1 MLRDR
6 ILVAIV
12 LIPIF
17 AWIISTGG
25 WAFSLSITI
34 ILALAAW
41 EYGLLIRK
49 AGFEPSPILM
59 TLSVISLSAI
69 RFLGSYEDSAL
80 LLAGISLSLITW
92 HLVSYERGAERSG
105 SDFAISLGSVV
116 YLGWIGPYLISL
128 RQITDGG
135 WWFLVALPAVW
146 LADSAAYL
154 FGNWLGKHPLSPRLS
169 PKKTWEGYLA
179 GVVAGGLAGMGF
191 AALWRL
197 PAGSVSSLDP
207 QIGLMTGLAIGVF
220 APLGDLGISMIKREI
235 KVKDT
240 GNLLPGHGGILDR
253 IDSWIW
259 AGVIGYYMISWL
271 TK

>member
-6 ILVAIV
+6 ILVAV
-12 LIPIF
+12 FLIPIF
-17 AWIISTGG
+17 AWIIATGG

-49 AGFEPSPILM
+49 AGLEPSPTLLA
-59 TLSVISLSAI
+59 LSVIALCAI
-69 RFLGSYEDSAL
+69 RYLGGFQDSAL
-80 LLAGISLSLITW
+80 VLAGISLGLITW
-92 HLVSYERGAERSG
+92 HLVRYERGAERSG

-116 YLGWIGPYLISL
+116 YLGWIGSYLISL
-128 RQITDGG
+128 RLLQDGE

-169 PKKTWEGYLA
+169 PKKTWEGYIA
-179 GVVAGGLAGMGF
+179 GVVSGGLAGMGF

-197 PAGSVSSLDP
+197 PAGSASSLDP
-207 QIGLMTGLAIGVF
+207 LPGLVTGVVIAVF
-220 APLGDLGISMIKREI
+220 APLGDLGISMIKRET

-259 AGVIGYYMISWL
+259 AGVIGYYMIYWL